1 MATESINLYAPPKTS
16 VKDVGGDEAL
26 ALASRGARLLA
37 VMLDGFIGF
46 IWFAPDYIK
55 NFAMLAQQAR
65 GNPGMVWIN
74 LAQTGG
80 WFYVG
85 LLGALIVLAID
96 LTLLARNGQTIG
108 KKLLGIKVVR
118 VDGSPVSLFRVFFL
132 RYVCNTLLTLIPL
145 VGSLYSLVDALMIFG
160 ESRRT
165 VHDRIA
171 DTIVIKA

>member
-1 MATESINLYAPPKTS
+1 MATESSNLYAPPKS
-16 VKDVGGDEAL
+16 AIKDVGGDEAL
-26 ALASRGARLLA
+26 ALASRPARLAA
-37 VMLDGFIGF
+37 VMLDGLLGF
-46 IWFAPDYIK
+46 IWFTPAYIM
-55 NFAMLAQQAR
+55 NFTTLVQQSR
-65 GNPGMVWIN
+65 GNPAAVWIN
-74 LAQTGG
+74 LAKTGG

-85 LLGALIVLAID
+85 VLGALVVLAID
-96 LTLLARNGQTIG
+96 LVLLARNGQTIG

-132 RYVCNTLLTLIPL
+132 RYVCNTFLTLIP
-145 VGSLYSLVDALMIFG
+145 VAGSLYSLVDVLMIFG

>member
-1 MATESINLYAPPKTS
+1 MATESSNLYAPPKS
-16 VKDVGGDEAL
+16 AVKDVGGDETL
-26 ALASRGARLLA
+26 ESASRAARLAA
-37 VMLDGFIGF
+37 VIVDNLLGF
-46 IWFAPDYIK
+46 IWFMPAYAK
-55 NFAMLAQQAR
+55 NFATIAQQSR
-65 GNPGMVWIN
+65 GNPAMVWIN
-74 LAQTGG
+74 IAKTGG
-80 WFYVG
+80 WFYLG

-145 VGSLYSLVDALMIFG
+145 FGSLYSLVDCLMIFS

>member
-1 MATESINLYAPPKTS
+1 MATESSNLYAPPKS
-16 VKDVGGDEAL
+16 AVKDVGGDEAL
-26 ALASRGARLLA
+26 EPASRAARLAA
-37 VMLDGFIGF
+37 VTIDGLLGF
-46 IWFAPDYIK
+46 IWFAPAYIT
-55 NFAMLAQQAR
+55 NFATLAQQAR
-65 GNPGMVWIN
+65 GNPLMVWIN
-74 LAQTGG
+74 LAKTGG

-85 LLGALIVLAID
+85 VLGALVVLAID

-132 RYVCNTLLTLIPL
+132 RYVCNTLLTLIP
-145 VGSLYSLVDALMIFG
+145 VFGSLYSLVDCLMIFS

>member
-1 MATESINLYAPPKTS
+1 MATESSNLYAPPKS
-16 VKDVGGDEAL
+16 AVKDVGGDEAL
-26 ALASRGARLLA
+26 ALASRPARLAA
-37 VMLDGFIGF
+37 VMLDGLLGF
-46 IWFAPDYIK
+46 IWFAPAYVM
-55 NFAMLAQQAR
+55 NFATLAQQAR
-65 GNPGMVWIN
+65 GNPMAVWIN
-74 LAQTGG
+74 FAKTGG

-85 LLGALIVLAID
+85 ALGALVVLAID

-118 VDGSPVSLFRVFFL
+118 VDGSPVSLYRVFFL
-132 RYVCNTLLTLIPL
+132 RYVCNTLLTLIPVL
-145 VGSLYSLVDALMIFG
+145 GSLYSVVDSLMIFS

>member
-1 MATESINLYAPPKTS
+1 MATESSNLYAPPKS
-16 VKDVGGDEAL
+16 AVEDVGGDEAL
-26 ALASRGARLLA
+26 APASRLARLVA
-37 VMLDGFIGF
+37 VTIDGLLGF
-46 IWFAPDYIK
+46 IWFTPAYVT
-55 NFAMLAQQAR
+55 NFATLAQHGR
-65 GNPGMVWIN
+65 GNAISIWIN
-74 LAQTGG
+74 LAKTGG

-85 LLGALIVLAID
+85 ILGALVVLAID
-96 LTLLARNGQTIG
+96 LILLARNGQTIG

-132 RYVCNTLLTLIPL
+132 RYVCNTLLTLIPIL
-145 VGSLYSLVDALMIFG
+145 GSLYSLVDSLMIFS

>member
-1 MATESINLYAPPKTS
+1 MATESSNLYAPPKS
-16 VKDVGGDEAL
+16 AVKDVGGDEAL
-26 ALASRGARLLA
+26 EPVSRWARLAA
-37 VMLDGFIGF
+37 VMLDGLLGF
-46 IWFAPDYIK
+46 IWFAPAYIT
-55 NFAMLAQQAR
+55 NFATLAQQAR
-65 GNPGMVWIN
+65 GNPLMVWVN
-74 LAQTGG
+74 LAKTGG
-80 WFYVG
+80 WFYAGV
-85 LLGALIVLAID
+85 LGALVVLAID

-132 RYVCNTLLTLIPL
+132 RYVCNMLLTLIPL
-145 VGSLYSLVDALMIFG
+145 FGSLYSLVDCLMIFS

>member
-1 MATESINLYAPPKTS
+1 MATESSNLYAPPKS
-16 VKDVGGDEAL
+16 AVKDIGGDEAL
-26 ALASRGARLLA
+26 EPASRWARLTA
-37 VMLDGFIGF
+37 VMLDGLLGF
-46 IWFAPDYIK
+46 VCFTPAYIT
-55 NFAMLAQQAR
+55 NFATLAQQAR
-65 GNPGMVWIN
+65 GNALMVWIN
-74 LAQTGG
+74 LAKTGG

-85 LLGALIVLAID
+85 VLGALVVLAID

-145 VGSLYSLVDALMIFG
+145 FGPLYSLVDSLMIFS

-171 DTIVIKA
+171 DTVVIKA